1 MSGSKPYSKL
11 FIVLV
16 LCLFVSL
23 ATWSTTMHLDMVAVA
38 EGEVFP
44 RGRVKKVQ
52 HFEGGIVEKIF
63 VKDGDLVSKGDALIK
78 LQLGAVRVNVFDL
91 ESQYRALSRKLLR
104 LEAEEE
110 GRVPD
115 FGSAKTDLDRVFIDN
130 ESAIY
135 EARVN
140 QVRSTMTVFDQK
152 IGQSIFSIDENKS
165 RIRGIRRSLELLHEQ
180 MDSVKRLYSERLVTK
195 ADYLELKNQITLLD
209 SQLQELESVEL
220 RLFSVRDEAIEKK
233 ETEWSEIRKRW
244 SEEKVKVTNNLAR
257 LDDQL
262 KPARDIRRRETIK
275 SPVAGIVKNSVTTTI
290 GGVVGAG
297 AVLLEV
303 VPNDGDLVVI
313 AKLDPIDVASV
324 KERMGAVI
332 KLSALNFLEYGTI
345 SGLVRRVA
353 PDSTRENGNP
363 PYYQVEIE
371 LDETVLRKNNQEF
384 KIVPGMIVSVDIKTG
399 EKSVLQY
406 FIEPIFKSLNN
417 SFSAN

>member
-165 RIRGIRRSLELLHEQ
+165 RIRGIKRSLELLHEQ

-324 KERMGAVI
+324 KERMRAVI

-371 LDETVLRKNNQEF
+371 LDETALRKNNQEF

>member
-1 MSGSKPYSKL
+1 MSGSKTYSKL

-16 LCLFVSL
+16 LCLFMSL

-110 GRVPD
+110 GRVPN
-115 FGSAKTDLDRVFIDN
+115 FGPAKTDLDRVFIDN

-165 RIRGIRRSLELLHEQ
+165 RIRGIKRSLELLHEQ

-262 KPARDIRRRETIK
+262 KPARDIRKRETIK

-313 AKLDPIDVASV
+313 AKLDPIDVAS
-324 KERMGAVI
+324 
-332 KLSALNFLEYGTI
+332 LSLI
-345 SGLVRRVA
+345 H
-353 PDSTRENGNP
+353 
-363 PYYQVEIE
+363 I
-371 LDETVLRKNNQEF
+371 
-384 KIVPGMIVSVDIKTG
+384 
-399 EKSVLQY
+399 
-406 FIEPIFKSLNN
+406 
-417 SFSAN
+417 

>member
-1 MSGSKPYSKL
+1 MPGSKTYSKL

-23 ATWSTTMHLDMVAVA
+23 ATWSTTMYLDMVAVA

-115 FGSAKTDLDRVFIDN
+115 FGSAKTELDRVFIDN

-152 IGQSIFSIDENKS
+152 IGQSTFSIDENKS
-165 RIRGIRRSLELLHEQ
+165 RIRGIERSLKLLHEQ
-180 MDSVKRLYSERLVTK
+180 MDSIKRLYSERLVTK
-195 ADYLELKNQITLLD
+195 TDYLELKNQITLLD

-220 RLFSVRDEAIEKK
+220 RLYSVRDEAIEKK

-244 SEEKVKVTNNLAR
+244 SEEKVKVTNKLAR

-275 SPVAGIVKNSVTTTI
+275 SPVSGIVKNSVTTTI

-324 KERMGAVI
+324 KERMRAVI

-371 LDETVLRKNNQEF
+371 LDATALRKGNQEF

-417 SFSAN
+417 SFSTN

>member
-371 LDETVLRKNNQEF
+371 LDETALHKGNQEF
-384 KIVPGMIVSVDIKTG
+384 KIVPGMVVSVDIKTG

-417 SFSAN
+417 SFSTN

>member
-371 LDETVLRKNNQEF
+371 LDETALRKNNQEF

>member
-1 MSGSKPYSKL
+1 MSGSKTYSKL

-165 RIRGIRRSLELLHEQ
+165 RIRGIKRSLELLHEQ

-324 KERMGAVI
+324 KERMRAVI

-371 LDETVLRKNNQEF
+371 LDETALHKGTQEF

>member
-371 LDETVLRKNNQEF
+371 LDETALRKGNQEF
-384 KIVPGMIVSVDIKTG
+384 KIVPGMVVSVDIKTG

-417 SFSAN
+417 SFSTN

>member
-371 LDETVLRKNNQEF
+371 LDETALRKNNQEF
-384 KIVPGMIVSVDIKTG
+384 KIVPGMIVAVDIKTG

-417 SFSAN
+417 SFSVN

>member
-165 RIRGIRRSLELLHEQ
+165 RIRGIKRSLELLHEQ

-371 LDETVLRKNNQEF
+371 LDETALHKGNQEF

-417 SFSAN
+417 SFSTN

>member
-130 ESAIY
+130 ERAIY

-165 RIRGIRRSLELLHEQ
+165 RIRGIKRSLELLHEQ

-324 KERMGAVI
+324 KERMRAVI

-371 LDETVLRKNNQEF
+371 LDETALRKNNQEF

-417 SFSAN
+417 SFSTN

>member
-371 LDETVLRKNNQEF
+371 LDETALRKNNQEF

-406 FIEPIFKSLNN
+406 FIESIFKSLNN
-417 SFSAN
+417 SFSTN

>member
-1 MSGSKPYSKL
+1 
-11 FIVLV
+11 
-16 LCLFVSL
+16 
-23 ATWSTTMHLDMVAVA
+23 MHLDMVAVA

-371 LDETVLRKNNQEF
+371 LDETALRKNNQEF

>member
-1 MSGSKPYSKL
+1 MSGSKTYSKL

-16 LCLFVSL
+16 LCLFMSL

-110 GRVPD
+110 GRVPN
-115 FGSAKTDLDRVFIDN
+115 FGPAKTDLDRVFIDN

-165 RIRGIRRSLELLHEQ
+165 RIRGIKRSLELLHEQ

-262 KPARDIRRRETIK
+262 KPARDIRKRETIK

-324 KERMGAVI
+324 KERMRAVI

-371 LDETVLRKNNQEF
+371 LDETALRKGNQEF

>member
-63 VKDGDLVSKGDALIK
+63 VKDGDLVSKGDELIK

-165 RIRGIRRSLELLHEQ
+165 RIRGIKRSLELLHEQ

-324 KERMGAVI
+324 KERMRAVI

-371 LDETVLRKNNQEF
+371 LDETALHKGNQEF

-417 SFSAN
+417 SFSTN

>member
-324 KERMGAVI
+324 KERMRAVI

-371 LDETVLRKNNQEF
+371 LDETALHKGNQEF

>member
-324 KERMGAVI
+324 KERMRAVI

-371 LDETVLRKNNQEF
+371 LDETALHKGNQEF

-417 SFSAN
+417 SFSTN

>member
-110 GRVPD
+110 GRVPN
-115 FGSAKTDLDRVFIDN
+115 FGPAKTDLDRVFIDN

-324 KERMGAVI
+324 KERMRAVI

-371 LDETVLRKNNQEF
+371 LDETALHKGNQEF

-417 SFSAN
+417 SFSTN

>member
-1 MSGSKPYSKL
+1 
-11 FIVLV
+11 
-16 LCLFVSL
+16 
-23 ATWSTTMHLDMVAVA
+23 
-38 EGEVFP
+38 
-44 RGRVKKVQ
+44 
-52 HFEGGIVEKIF
+52 
-63 VKDGDLVSKGDALIK
+63 
-78 LQLGAVRVNVFDL
+78 
-91 ESQYRALSRKLLR
+91 
-104 LEAEEE
+104 
-110 GRVPD
+110 
-115 FGSAKTDLDRVFIDN
+115 
-130 ESAIY
+130 
-135 EARVN
+135 
-140 QVRSTMTVFDQK
+140 
-152 IGQSIFSIDENKS
+152 
-165 RIRGIRRSLELLHEQ
+165 
-180 MDSVKRLYSERLVTK
+180 
-195 ADYLELKNQITLLD
+195 
-209 SQLQELESVEL
+209 
-220 RLFSVRDEAIEKK
+220 VRDEAIEKK

-371 LDETVLRKNNQEF
+371 LDETALRKNNQEF

>member
-1 MSGSKPYSKL
+1 
-11 FIVLV
+11 
-16 LCLFVSL
+16 
-23 ATWSTTMHLDMVAVA
+23 MHLDMVAVA

-63 VKDGDLVSKGDALIK
+63 VKDGDLVSKGDELIK

-165 RIRGIRRSLELLHEQ
+165 RIRGIKRSLELLHEQ

-324 KERMGAVI
+324 KERMRAVI

-371 LDETVLRKNNQEF
+371 LDETALHKGNQEF
-384 KIVPGMIVSVDIKTG
+384 KIVPGMVVSVDIKTG

-417 SFSAN
+417 SFSTN

>member
-1 MSGSKPYSKL
+1 MPSSNTYSKL

-16 LCLFVSL
+16 LCLFFSL
-23 ATWSTTMHLDMVAVA
+23 ATWSTTMRLDMVAVA

-44 RGRVKKVQ
+44 RGKVKKVQ
-52 HFEGGIVEKIF
+52 HFEGGIVESIF

-78 LQLGAVRVNVFDL
+78 LHLGAVRVNVFDL
-91 ESQYRALSRKLLR
+91 ESQYKALSRKLLR

-110 GRVPD
+110 GRVLD
-115 FGSAKTDLDRVFIDN
+115 FGPGKTELDRVFIDN
-130 ESAIY
+130 ETAIY
-135 EARVN
+135 EARAD
-140 QVRSTMTVFDQK
+140 QIRSIMTVLDQK
-152 IGQSIFSIDENKS
+152 IGQSTFAIDENKS
-165 RIRGIRRSLELLHEQ
+165 RIRGVERSLELLHQ
-180 MDSVKRLYSERLVTK
+180 QLDSTKRLYSERLVTK

-220 RLFSVRDEAIEKK
+220 RLLSVRDEAIEQK
-233 ETEWSEIRKRW
+233 ESEWSEIRKRR
-244 SEEKVKVTNNLAR
+244 SEDKVKVTNNLAR

-262 KPARDIRRRETIK
+262 KPARDIRKRETIT
-275 SPVAGIVKNSVTTTI
+275 SPVSGIVKNSVTTTI

-324 KERMGAVI
+324 KERMRAVI

-353 PDSTRENGNP
+353 PDSTREKGSP

-371 LDETVLRKNNQEF
+371 LDATVLRKGDQEF

>member
-165 RIRGIRRSLELLHEQ
+165 RIRGIKRSLELLHEQ